1 MTPRQDEAKNAGPG
15 SPSRRAVL
23 ATMGA
28 LPVLAMAMPS
38 SRATA
43 AAAAAVTVDPSA
55 RRQTIRGFGGMN
67 HPAWAGDLTAAQR
80 DTAFGNGTG
89 QLGFSILRIHVDE
102 NKANWGAEVATAQR
116 AVAQGAIVFASPWNP
131 PAAMVETFTHG
142 SQTNAKRL
150 RHDSYA
156 AYAQHLN
163 DFTQFMK
170 GNGVDLYAISI
181 QNEPDYAQD
190 WTWWTSSE
198 IVTFLRSNA
207 GSISTRVIAPESF
220 QYLKNMSDPILNDS
234 TALAN
239 LDILGAHLYGTA
251 FSDFP
256 YPLFQQKG
264 QGKELWMTE
273 VYYPNSTDSAD
284 LWPAALGVGEHMH
297 HAMVDA
303 EFQAYVWW
311 YIRRSY
317 GPMREDGQ
325 ISKRGAI
332 MAQFS
337 KFVRP
342 GYVRINTASNP
353 QTNVYTS
360 AYTGGS
366 TVVIVAVNKAASA
379 VSQQFTLAN
388 TTPSGVASYVTDASR
403 TLASLSGPSL
413 SNGTLTAAL
422 PAQSVTTFVI
432 TVGASGGTD
441 TTPPTT
447 PGTPT
452 ASGVTT
458 TSVTLNW
465 AASTD
470 NTGVTGYDVVRL
482 SGSTETAAAS
492 STTAGATVT
501 GLTAGTAYTFAV
513 YARDAAGNRSTR
525 SSTVTVTTSAGASTG
540 GCGVGYQVTGSWSGG
555 FQGEIVIHN
564 TGSAALDGWSLTFSF
579 TAGQTITQ
587 MWGGTPGQ
595 DGGTVTVTPVDYT
608 RAIPAGGSVSVGFL
622 ANQGSTNPAPTSFT
636 LNGGTCTTA

>member
-1 MTPRQDEAKNAGPG
+1 MTSLQDASKSAGPK
-15 SPSRRAVL
+15 SPSRRSVL
-23 ATMGA
+23 VALGV
-28 LPVLAMAMPS
+28 LPVLSVALPHS
-38 SRATA
+38 SAA
-43 AAAAAVTVDPSA
+43 AAAAAVVVDPSA

-116 AVAQGAIVFASPWNP
+116 AVADGAIVFASPWNP
-131 PAAMVETFTHG
+131 PASMVETFTHG
-142 SQTNAKRL
+142 SQTDAKRL
-150 RHDSYA
+150 RHDMYA

-163 DFTQFMK
+163 DFTAFMK
-170 GNGVDLYAISI
+170 SNGVDLYAISI
-181 QNEPDYAQD
+181 QNEPDYAST
-190 WTWWTSSE
+190 WTWWTASE
-198 IVTFLRSNA
+198 IVTFLRNNA

-220 QYLKNMSDPILNDS
+220 QYIKSMSDPILNDS

-239 LDILGAHLYGTA
+239 MDILGAHLYGTA
-251 FSDFP
+251 FSNFP

-325 ISKRGAI
+325 ISKRGAM
-332 MAQFS
+332 MAHFS
-337 KFVRP
+337 KYIRP
-342 GYVRINTASNP
+342 GYVRINATSNP

-366 TVVIVAVNKAASA
+366 KVVIVAVNKATGA

-388 TTPSGVASYVTDASR
+388 TTATGLASYVTDSSR
-403 TLASLSGPSL
+403 TLATLSGPSL
-413 SNGTLTAAL
+413 SGGTLSATL
-422 PAQSVTTFVI
+422 PAQSITTFVV
-432 TVGASGGTD
+432 TVGTSGGTD
-441 TTPPTT
+441 TTAPTA

-452 ASGVTT
+452 AGAVTS
-458 TSVTLNW
+458 TSVALSW
-465 AASTD
+465 GASTD
-470 NTGVTGYDVVRL
+470 NTGVTGYDVVQV
-482 SGSTETAAAS
+482 SGSTETTAAT
-492 STTAGATVT
+492 STTTGATVT
-501 GLTAGTAYTFAV
+501 GLSAGTAYTFAV

-525 SSTVTVTTSAGASTG
+525 SGTVTATTSSTG
-540 GCGVGYQVTGSWSGG
+540 GSTGTCGIGYQVTGSWSGG
-555 FQGEIVIHN
+555 FQGEIVINN
-564 TGSAALDGWSLTFSF
+564 TGSAALTGWTLAFTF

-587 MWGGTPGQ
+587 MWGGTPAQSGSS
-595 DGGTVTVTPVDYT
+595 VTVTPVDYT
-608 RAIPAGGSVSVGFL
+608 RTIPAGGSVSVGFL
-622 ANQGSTNPAPTSFT
+622 ANQGSTNPAPTTFT
-636 LNGGTCTTA
+636 LNGGTCTTT